1 MFVFVKDGRRDS
13 TCRNTH
19 SSSHFVNDSVHDH
32 KKNRGIRTDS
42 QKKRMKKTSYLSRLS
57 RQIHALCKKNF
68 YIIGNSKW
76 TLICMALIPGNSS
89 AI

>member
-42 QKKRMKKTSYLSRLS
+42 QKK
-57 RQIHALCKKNF
+57 KNEED
-68 YIIGNSKW
+68 IIS
-76 TLICMALIPGNSS
+76 IPFESS
-89 AI
+89 NPRIV